1 VAELVGYSKSKP
13 GGLSFGSA
21 GIATNGHLLGEMLKA
36 KAGGVPMEHVA
47 YKGAAPAI
55 ADLLSGRIDFV
66 YFSYASVTAQIKD
79 GKLRALA
86 VGAPARHKAVP
97 DIPTMAEAGYPG
109 VELNY
114 WFGLV
119 APAGTPAPVVR
130 KLNEEF
136 VKAAKDP
143 SMLQRLTDMGLDVAP
158 NTPQQF
164 AKVIAED
171 GETLGKIVKSLNLK
185 AE

>member
-1 VAELVGYSKSKP
+1 
-13 GGLSFGSA
+13 
-21 GIATNGHLLGEMLKA
+21 
-36 KAGGVPMEHVA
+36 
-47 YKGAAPAI
+47 
-55 ADLLSGRIDFV
+55 
-66 YFSYASVTAQIKD
+66 VTAQIKD